1 MDKAKGKQGKGR
13 YETNLIL
20 AKRPPRL
27 NFLLFICSKHELII
41 WSRWNPAEGYS
52 VIR

>member
-1 MDKAKGKQGKGR
+1 MGKAKREQGNER

-27 NFLLFICSKHELII
+27 NFLLFICSKTRADRL
-41 WSRWNPAEGYS
+41 
-52 VIR
+52 V